1 MSHALLGSR
10 SSPVAPAAPSSPTA
24 PTFPEAPM
32 SSIPCG
38 CGPSCSPCATA
49 AQELQDLLVS
59 VCAGNGRSFPRV
71 SLVWQVL
78 WEDLEKLVEQGH
90 LYCCLGDSC
99 WIPDGKE
106 PMDSS
111 PCSLG
116 DVGMSRASSSLRVH
130 VARKSLEVK
139 MGAWPIPVVR
149 SQEQVERQEGS
160 PQPSE
165 SLHSS
170 GSLTPSE
177 GLPLS
182 KSLSDSWQTPDG
194 EDSVDSSPCSLG
206 AAGISRTRS
215 SLRMHVARKNLE
227 VKLGARPTPVKSSQ
241 EEVAQQEESWSHRC
255 PIQGSQDAAVVPT
268 GNTLGSVSEKILQQQ
283 RELEFPHLQGAFP
296 SWLSN
301 FRQKFL
307 LAVQILLQI
316 LCLK

>member
-1 MSHALLGSR
+1 
-10 SSPVAPAAPSSPTA
+10 
-24 PTFPEAPM
+24 M

-38 CGPSCSPCATA
+38 CGPSCSPCTTA

-59 VCAGNGRSFPRV
+59 VCAGNGRSFPMV

-78 WEDLEKLVEQGH
+78 WEDLEKLVERGH
-90 LYCCLGDSC
+90 LYCCLSDSC
-99 WIPDGKE
+99 WIPDGKD

-165 SLHSS
+165 SLRSSGSLTCSQEQVERQEGSPQPSESLHSS

-182 KSLSDSWQTPDG
+182 KSLSDSWRTPDG

-206 AAGISRTRS
+206 AVGISRTRS

-227 VKLGARPTPVKSSQ
+227 VKLGAQPTPVKSSQ

-255 PIQGSQDAAVVPT
+255 PTQGSWDAAVVPT
-268 GNTLGSVSEKILQQQ
+268 GNTPGSVSEKILQQQ